1 MCSVNQEIPYCME
14 RDSSL
19 SCSLE
24 LLTSSY
30 PESHE
35 FSPQSTPSILISIK
49 SILMLSHLCVDFFRL
64 SNQTFVCISHITFAC
79 YLPCPSHPSLLDLHN
94 INQLVVHIME
104 LLTMQFSPASY
115 HFLTLRSRCSQHP
128 VMEHSVFVFS

>member
-1 MCSVNQEIPYCME
+1 MCSVNQEIPHRME

-49 SILMLSHLCVDFFRL
+49 SILMLSHLCLDFFQSFEPDFCMHFSYNPCML
-64 SNQTFVCISHITFAC
+64 PALPISSFFT
-79 YLPCPSHPSLLDLHN
+79 
-94 INQLVVHIME
+94 
-104 LLTMQFSPASY
+104 
-115 HFLTLRSRCSQHP
+115 
-128 VMEHSVFVFS
+128 